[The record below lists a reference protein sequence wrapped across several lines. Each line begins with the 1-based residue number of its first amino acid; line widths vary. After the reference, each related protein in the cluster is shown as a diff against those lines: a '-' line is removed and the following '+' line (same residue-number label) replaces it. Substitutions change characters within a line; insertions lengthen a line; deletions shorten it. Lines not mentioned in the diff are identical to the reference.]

1 MYTTLEQVKIRLH
14 QYHIDTVTNDDDTTT
29 NVVVFDDLED
39 NPYIEQLIEQ
49 SRQEII
55 SLRNYPSIYTQEQI
69 DNDLSKYESVI
80 VNLTVYDHSQA
91 GENYM
96 ASMNEGGVNRTW
108 KNRNDL
114 LVGVFPLVKVLQQ
127 SLKGIKK

>member
-14 QYHIDTVTNDDDTTT
+14 QYRIDTVKNDDGDTTT
-29 NVVVFDDLED
+29 NVVVFDNIED
-39 NPYIEQLIEQ
+39 NPLIEQLIEQ

-55 SLRNYPSIYTQEQI
+55 SLRNYPSSYTQEQI
-69 DNDLSKYESVI
+69 DNDMTKYENVI

-114 LVGVFPLVKVLQQ
+114 LAGVFPLVKVF
-127 SLKGIKK
+127 

>member
-14 QYHIDTVTNDDDTTT
+14 QYHIDTVKNDDSDTTT
-29 NVVVFDDLED
+29 NVVVFDDIED
-39 NPYIEQLIEQ
+39 NPLIEQLIEQ

-55 SLRNYPSIYTQEQI
+55 SLRNYPSSYTQEQI
-69 DNDLSKYESVI
+69 DNDMTKYENVI

-114 LVGVFPLVKVLQQ
+114 LAGVFPLVKV
-127 SLKGIKK
+127 I

>member
-14 QYHIDTVTNDDDTTT
+14 QYHIDTVTNDDGTTT
-29 NVVVFDDLED
+29 NVVVFDNIED

-55 SLRNYPSIYTQEQI
+55 SLRNYPSSYTQEQI
-69 DNDLSKYESVI
+69 DNDMSNYESVI

-114 LVGVFPLVKVLQQ
+114 LAGVFPFVKV
-127 SLKGIKK
+127 I

>member
-14 QYHIDTVTNDDDTTT
+14 QYRIDTVKNDDSDTTT
-29 NVVVFDDLED
+29 NVVVFDNIED
-39 NPYIEQLIEQ
+39 NPLIEQLIEQ

-55 SLRNYPSIYTQEQI
+55 SLRNYPSSYTQEQI
-69 DNDLSKYESVI
+69 DNDMTKYENVI
-80 VNLTVYDHSQA
+80 VNLTVYDYSQA

-114 LVGVFPLVKVLQQ
+114 LAGVFPLVKVF
-127 SLKGIKK
+127 

>member
-14 QYHIDTVTNDDDTTT
+14 QYHIDTVKNDDSDTTT
-29 NVVVFDDLED
+29 NVVVFDDIED
-39 NPYIEQLIEQ
+39 NPLIEQLIEQ
-49 SRQEII
+49 SRKEII
-55 SLRNYPSIYTQEQI
+55 GLRNYPSSYTQEQI
-69 DNDLSKYESVI
+69 DNDMTKYENVI

-108 KNRNDL
+108 KNRNEL
-114 LVGVFPLVKVLQQ
+114 FAGVFPLVKV
-127 SLKGIKK
+127 I

>member
-14 QYHIDTVTNDDDTTT
+14 QYHIDTVKNDDSDTTT
-29 NVVVFDDLED
+29 NVVVFDNLED

-55 SLRNYPSIYTQEQI
+55 SLRNYPSSYTQEQI
-69 DNDLSKYESVI
+69 DNDVAKYENVI

-114 LVGVFPLVKVLQQ
+114 LAGVFPLVKVL
-127 SLKGIKK
+127 

>member
-14 QYHIDTVTNDDDTTT
+14 QYHIDTVKNDDSDTTI
-29 NVVVFDDLED
+29 NVVVFDNIED
-39 NPYIEQLIEQ
+39 NPLIEQLIEQ

-55 SLRNYPSIYTQEQI
+55 SLRNYPSSYTQEQI
-69 DNDLSKYESVI
+69 DNDVAKYENVI

-114 LVGVFPLVKVLQQ
+114 LVGVFPLVKV
-127 SLKGIKK
+127 I

>member
-14 QYHIDTVTNDDDTTT
+14 QYHIDTVKNDDSDTTT
-29 NVVVFDDLED
+29 NVVVFDDIED
-39 NPYIEQLIEQ
+39 NPLIEQLIEQ

-55 SLRNYPSIYTQEQI
+55 TLRNYPSSYTQEQI
-69 DNDLSKYESVI
+69 DNDMTKYENVI

-114 LVGVFPLVKVLQQ
+114 LAGVFPLVKVL
-127 SLKGIKK
+127 

>member
-14 QYHIDTVTNDDDTTT
+14 QYHIDTVKNDDSDTTT
-29 NVVVFDDLED
+29 NVVVFDDIED
-39 NPYIEQLIEQ
+39 NPLIEQLIEQ

-55 SLRNYPSIYTQEQI
+55 SLRNYPSSYTQEQI

-91 GENYM
+91 GESFMSSYSENGI
-96 ASMNEGGVNRTW
+96 SRNWVDRNE
-108 KNRNDL
+108 L
-114 LVGVFPLVKVLQQ
+114 LAGIFPYVKIL
-127 SLKGIKK
+127 

>member
-14 QYHIDTVTNDDDTTT
+14 QYHIDTVKNDDSDTTT

-55 SLRNYPSIYTQEQI
+55 SLRNYPSSYTQEQI
-69 DNDLSKYESVI
+69 NNDMTKYENVI

-114 LVGVFPLVKVLQQ
+114 LAGVFPLVKVL
-127 SLKGIKK
+127 

>member
-1 MYTTLEQVKIRLH
+1 MYTTLEQVKSRLH
-14 QYHIDTVTNDDDTTT
+14 QYHSDTVTNDDDTTSS
-29 NVVVFDDLED
+29 VVVFDDIED
-39 NPYIEQLIEQ
+39 NPLIEQLIEQ

-55 SLRNYPSIYTQEQI
+55 SLRNYPSSYTQEQI
-69 DNDLSKYESVI
+69 DNDMSNYESVI

-114 LVGVFPLVKVLQQ
+114 LAGVFPFVKV
-127 SLKGIKK
+127 I

>member
-55 SLRNYPSIYTQEQI
+55 SLRNYPSSYTQEQI
-69 DNDLSKYESVI
+69 DNDMTKYENVI

-114 LVGVFPLVKVLQQ
+114 LSGVFPLVKVF
-127 SLKGIKK
+127 

>member
-14 QYHIDTVTNDDDTTT
+14 QYHIDTVKNDDSDTTT
-29 NVVVFDDLED
+29 NVVVFDDIED
-39 NPYIEQLIEQ
+39 NPLIEQLIEQ

-55 SLRNYPSIYTQEQI
+55 NLRNYPSSYTQEQI
-69 DNDLSKYESVI
+69 DNDVAKYENVI

-114 LVGVFPLVKVLQQ
+114 LTGVFPLVKVF
-127 SLKGIKK
+127 

>member
-14 QYHIDTVTNDDDTTT
+14 QYHIDTVKNDDSDTTT
-29 NVVVFDDLED
+29 NVVVFDNIED
-39 NPYIEQLIEQ
+39 NPLIEQLIEQ

-55 SLRNYPSIYTQEQI
+55 SLRNYPSSYTQEQI
-69 DNDLSKYESVI
+69 GNDMTKYENVI

-114 LVGVFPLVKVLQQ
+114 LAGVFPLVKV
-127 SLKGIKK
+127 I

>member
-14 QYHIDTVTNDDDTTT
+14 QYHIDTVKNDDSDTTT
-29 NVVVFDDLED
+29 NVVVFDDTED
-39 NPYIEQLIEQ
+39 NPLIEQLIEQ

-55 SLRNYPSIYTQEQI
+55 GLRNYPSSYTQEQI
-69 DNDLSKYESVI
+69 DNDMTKYENVI

-114 LVGVFPLVKVLQQ
+114 LAGVFPLVKV
-127 SLKGIKK
+127 I

>member
-14 QYHIDTVTNDDDTTT
+14 QYHIDTVKNDDSDTTT
-29 NVVVFDDLED
+29 NVVVFDNIED
-39 NPYIEQLIEQ
+39 NPLIEQLIEQ

-55 SLRNYPSIYTQEQI
+55 SLRNYPSSYTQEQI
-69 DNDLSKYESVI
+69 DNDMTKYENVI

-114 LVGVFPLVKVLQQ
+114 LAGVFPLVKVL
-127 SLKGIKK
+127 

>member
-1 MYTTLEQVKIRLH
+1 MHTTLEQVKIRLH
-14 QYHIDTVTNDDDTTT
+14 QYHIDTVKNDDSDTTT
-29 NVVVFDDLED
+29 NVVVFDNIED
-39 NPYIEQLIEQ
+39 NPLIEQLIEQ
-49 SRQEII
+49 SRKEII
-55 SLRNYPSIYTQEQI
+55 SLRNYPSSYTQEQI
-69 DNDLSKYESVI
+69 DNDVAKYENVI

-114 LVGVFPLVKVLQQ
+114 LAGVFPLVKVL
-127 SLKGIKK
+127 

>member
-14 QYHIDTVTNDDDTTT
+14 QYHIDTVKNDDSDTTT
-29 NVVVFDDLED
+29 SVVVFDNIED
-39 NPYIEQLIEQ
+39 NPLIEQLIEQ

-55 SLRNYPSIYTQEQI
+55 SLRNYPSSYTQEQI

-108 KNRNDL
+108 KNRNEL
-114 LVGVFPLVKVLQQ
+114 FAGVFPLVNV
-127 SLKGIKK
+127 I

>member
-14 QYHIDTVTNDDDTTT
+14 QYHIDTVTNDDDTTSS
-29 NVVVFDDLED
+29 VVVFDDIED
-39 NPYIEQLIEQ
+39 NPLIEQLIEQ

-55 SLRNYPSIYTQEQI
+55 SLRNYPSSYTQEQI
-69 DNDLSKYESVI
+69 DDDMAKYENVI

-114 LVGVFPLVKVLQQ
+114 LAGVFPFVKVF
-127 SLKGIKK
+127 

>member
-1 MYTTLEQVKIRLH
+1 MAIYTTLEQVKIRLK
-14 QYHIDTVTNDDDTTT
+14 QYHIDTVTNDDDTTSS
-29 NVVVFDDLED
+29 VVVFDDIED
-39 NPYIEQLIEQ
+39 NPLIEQLIEQ

-55 SLRNYPSIYTQEQI
+55 SLRNYPSSYTQEQI
-69 DNDLSKYESVI
+69 DDDMAKYENVI

-114 LVGVFPLVKVLQQ
+114 LAGVFPFVKV
-127 SLKGIKK
+127 I

>member
-14 QYHIDTVTNDDDTTT
+14 QYHIDTVKNDDSDTTT
-29 NVVVFDDLED
+29 NVVVFDDIED
-39 NPYIEQLIEQ
+39 NPLIEQLIEQ

-55 SLRNYPSIYTQEQI
+55 SLRNYPSSYTQEQI
-69 DNDLSKYESVI
+69 DNDVAKYENVI

-114 LVGVFPLVKVLQQ
+114 LAGVFPLVKV
-127 SLKGIKK
+127 I

>member
-14 QYHIDTVTNDDDTTT
+14 QYHIDTVKNDDSDTTT
-29 NVVVFDDLED
+29 NVVVFDNIED
-39 NPYIEQLIEQ
+39 NPLIEQLIEQ

-55 SLRNYPSIYTQEQI
+55 SLRNYPSSYTQEQI

-108 KNRNDL
+108 KNRNEL
-114 LVGVFPLVKVLQQ
+114 FAGVFPLVNV
-127 SLKGIKK
+127 I

>member
-14 QYHIDTVTNDDDTTT
+14 QYHIDTVKNDDSDTTT
-29 NVVVFDDLED
+29 NVVVFDNIED
-39 NPYIEQLIEQ
+39 NPLIEQLIEQ

-55 SLRNYPSIYTQEQI
+55 SLRNYPGSYTQEQI

-108 KNRNDL
+108 KNRDDL
-114 LVGVFPLVKVLQQ
+114 LAGVFPFVKVL
-127 SLKGIKK
+127 

>member
-14 QYHIDTVTNDDDTTT
+14 QYHIDTVKNDDSDTTT
-29 NVVVFDDLED
+29 NVVVFDDIED
-39 NPYIEQLIEQ
+39 NPLIEQLIEQ

-55 SLRNYPSIYTQEQI
+55 TLRNYPSSYTQEQI
-69 DNDLSKYESVI
+69 DNDMTKYENVI

-114 LVGVFPLVKVLQQ
+114 LTGVFPLVKVF
-127 SLKGIKK
+127 

>member
-1 MYTTLEQVKIRLH
+1 MYTTLEQGKIRLH
-14 QYHIDTVTNDDDTTT
+14 QYHIDTVKNDDNDTTT
-29 NVVVFDDLED
+29 NVVVFDDIED
-39 NPYIEQLIEQ
+39 NPLIEQLIEQ

-55 SLRNYPSIYTQEQI
+55 SLRNYPSSYTQEQI

-96 ASMNEGGVNRTW
+96 TSMNEGGVNRTW
-108 KNRNDL
+108 KNRNEL
-114 LVGVFPLVKVLQQ
+114 FAGVFPLVNV
-127 SLKGIKK
+127 I

>member
-14 QYHIDTVTNDDDTTT
+14 QYHIDTVTNDDGTTSS
-29 NVVVFDDLED
+29 VVVFDDIED
-39 NPYIEQLIEQ
+39 NPLIEQLIEQ

-55 SLRNYPSIYTQEQI
+55 SLRNYPSSYTQEQI
-69 DNDLSKYESVI
+69 DDDMAKYENVI

-114 LVGVFPLVKVLQQ
+114 LAGVFPLVNV
-127 SLKGIKK
+127 I

>member
-14 QYHIDTVTNDDDTTT
+14 QYHIDTVKNDDSDTTT
-29 NVVVFDDLED
+29 NVVVFDNIED
-39 NPYIEQLIEQ
+39 NPLIEQLIEQ

-55 SLRNYPSIYTQEQI
+55 SLRNYPSSYTQEQI

-114 LVGVFPLVKVLQQ
+114 LAGVFPLVNV
-127 SLKGIKK
+127 I

>member
-14 QYHIDTVTNDDDTTT
+14 QYHIDTVKNDDSDTTT
-29 NVVVFDDLED
+29 SVVVFDNIED
-39 NPYIEQLIEQ
+39 NPLIEQLIEQ

-55 SLRNYPSIYTQEQI
+55 SLRNYPGSYTQEQI

-108 KNRNDL
+108 KNRNEL
-114 LVGVFPLVKVLQQ
+114 FVGVFPLVNV
-127 SLKGIKK
+127 I

>member
-1 MYTTLEQVKIRLH
+1 MDEYTTLEQVKIRLH
-14 QYHIDTVTNDDDTTT
+14 QYHIDTVTNDDDTTSS
-29 NVVVFDDLED
+29 VVVFDDIED
-39 NPYIEQLIEQ
+39 NPLIEQLIEQ

-55 SLRNYPSIYTQEQI
+55 SLRNYPSSYTQEQI
-69 DNDLSKYESVI
+69 DNDMSNYESVI

-114 LVGVFPLVKVLQQ
+114 LAGVFPFVKV
-127 SLKGIKK
+127 I

>member
-14 QYHIDTVTNDDDTTT
+14 QYHIDTVTNDDDTTSS
-29 NVVVFDDLED
+29 VVVFDDIED
-39 NPYIEQLIEQ
+39 NPLIEQLIEQ

-55 SLRNYPSIYTQEQI
+55 SLRNYPSSYTQEQI
-69 DNDLSKYESVI
+69 DDDMSNYESVI

-91 GENYM
+91 GEYYM

-114 LVGVFPLVKVLQQ
+114 LAGVFPFVKV
-127 SLKGIKK
+127 I

>member
-14 QYHIDTVTNDDDTTT
+14 QYHIDTVKNDDSDTTT
-29 NVVVFDDLED
+29 SVVVFDNIED
-39 NPYIEQLIEQ
+39 NPLIEQLIEQ

-55 SLRNYPSIYTQEQI
+55 SLRNYPGSYTQEQI

-96 ASMNEGGVNRTW
+96 ASMNEGGVNRAW
-108 KNRNDL
+108 KNRNEL
-114 LVGVFPLVKVLQQ
+114 FVGVFPLVNV
-127 SLKGIKK
+127 I

>member
-14 QYHIDTVTNDDDTTT
+14 QYHIDTVTNDDDTTSS
-29 NVVVFDDLED
+29 VVVFDDIED
-39 NPYIEQLIEQ
+39 NPLIEQLIEQ

-55 SLRNYPSIYTQEQI
+55 SLRNYPSSYTQEQI
-69 DNDLSKYESVI
+69 DNDMSNYESVI

-108 KNRNDL
+108 KNRNEL
-114 LVGVFPLVKVLQQ
+114 FAGVFPFVKV
-127 SLKGIKK
+127 I

>member
-14 QYHIDTVTNDDDTTT
+14 QYHIDTVKNDDSDTTT
-29 NVVVFDDLED
+29 NVVVFDNIED
-39 NPYIEQLIEQ
+39 NPLIEQLIEQ

-55 SLRNYPSIYTQEQI
+55 SLRNYPSTYTQEQI
-69 DNDLSKYESVI
+69 DNDMAKYENVI

-114 LVGVFPLVKVLQQ
+114 LVGVFPLVKVF
-127 SLKGIKK
+127 

>member
-14 QYHIDTVTNDDDTTT
+14 QYHIDTVKNDDSDTTT
-29 NVVVFDDLED
+29 NVVVFDDIED
-39 NPYIEQLIEQ
+39 NPLIEQLIEQ

-55 SLRNYPSIYTQEQI
+55 SLRNYPSSYTQEQI

-108 KNRNDL
+108 KNRNEL
-114 LVGVFPLVKVLQQ
+114 FAGVFPLVNV
-127 SLKGIKK
+127 I

>member
-14 QYHIDTVTNDDDTTT
+14 QYHIDTVKNDDGDTTT
-29 NVVVFDDLED
+29 NVVVFDNIED
-39 NPYIEQLIEQ
+39 NPLIEQLIEQ

-55 SLRNYPSIYTQEQI
+55 SLRNYPSSYTQEQI
-69 DNDLSKYESVI
+69 NNDLSKYENVI

-114 LVGVFPLVKVLQQ
+114 LAGVFPLVKVL
-127 SLKGIKK
+127 

>member
-14 QYHIDTVTNDDDTTT
+14 QYHIDTVTNDDDTTSS
-29 NVVVFDDLED
+29 VVVFDDIED
-39 NPYIEQLIEQ
+39 NPLIEQLIEQ

-55 SLRNYPSIYTQEQI
+55 SLRNYPSSYTQEQI

-114 LVGVFPLVKVLQQ
+114 LA
-127 SLKGIKK
+127 GI

>member
-14 QYHIDTVTNDDDTTT
+14 QYHIDTVKNDDSDTTT
-29 NVVVFDDLED
+29 NVVVFDNIED
-39 NPYIEQLIEQ
+39 NPLIEQLIEQ

-55 SLRNYPSIYTQEQI
+55 SLRNYPSSYTQEQI
-69 DNDLSKYESVI
+69 DNDLSKYENII

-108 KNRNDL
+108 KNRNEL
-114 LVGVFPLVKVLQQ
+114 FAGVFPLVNV
-127 SLKGIKK
+127 I

>member
-14 QYHIDTVTNDDDTTT
+14 QYHIDTVKNDDSDTTT
-29 NVVVFDDLED
+29 NVVVFDNIED
-39 NPYIEQLIEQ
+39 NPLIEQLIEQ

-55 SLRNYPSIYTQEQI
+55 NLRNYPSSYTQEQI
-69 DNDLSKYESVI
+69 DNDLSKYDSVI

-108 KNRNDL
+108 KNRDDL
-114 LVGVFPLVKVLQQ
+114 LAGVFPFVKVL
-127 SLKGIKK
+127 